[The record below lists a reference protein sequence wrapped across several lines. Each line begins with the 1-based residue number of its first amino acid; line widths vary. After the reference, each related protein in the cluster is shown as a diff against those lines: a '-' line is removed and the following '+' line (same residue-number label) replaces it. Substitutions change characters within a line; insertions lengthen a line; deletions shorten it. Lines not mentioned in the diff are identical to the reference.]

1 MNAKLKTKKSY
12 IEINDPNDL
21 LSQFCNNV
29 SRKQARANHKNI
41 AR

>member
-1 MNAKLKTKKSY
+1 MKAKLKTKKSY
-12 IEINDPNDL
+12 IEINDTNDL
-21 LSQFCNNV
+21 LSQFCTNV